1 MSTSISR
8 RGFLGNLTL
17 ATTGIALSST
27 ASVVSALT
35 EDQQVLNANNP
46 QPNTTAD
53 MRQTLLGKQVSVK
66 GTVFNKDG
74 SATVP
79 NARIEVWHLSPNSKD
94 YGHRATFTSDANGN
108 YKFITDVPYT
118 TNGTISSIHFKI
130 SRRESSYVSQ
140 LWMNEHSAYIDS
152 DHWERNQHLGE
163 LLLPKK
169 ECGYLC
175 DEIRFNFSI

>member
-17 ATTGIALSST
+17 ATTGFALLST

-35 EDQQVLNANNP
+35 ADQQVSYSNNA
-46 QPNTTAD
+46 QPNTNAD
-53 MRQTLLGKQVSVK
+53 MRQSLLGKHVSIK

-94 YGHRATFTSDANGN
+94 FGHRATFTSDVNGN
-108 YKFITDVPYT
+108 YSFITDVPYT
-118 TNGTISSIHFKI
+118 KNGTISSIHFKI
-130 SRRESSYVSQ
+130 SSRESSYVSQ
-140 LWMNEHSAYIDS
+140 LWMNEHSAYIHS

-163 LLLPKK
+163 LLLPQKIY
-169 ECGYLC
+169 GLLR
-175 DEIRFNFSI
+175 DEIKFNFSI